1 MRALAEHDSIVLEQ
15 YVMENISICAA
26 DSNKLGDRDYHEL
39 ISEIESMRNGSE
51 STFAIKL
58 LKGNDKA

>member
-1 MRALAEHDSIVLEQ
+1 
-15 YVMENISICAA
+15 MENISICAA